1 MATAKFYL
9 QDKKSRKKTSI
20 RLFFN
25 YKNTV
30 LKYSV
35 NLSVNPKLWNQ
46 KNYRF
51 KHQATHSVKLN
62 RQLQRVEDTIFDIY
76 QNLKTKDSLITN
88 QILKEQ
94 LDVRLDKIE
103 KEDFFSYMKLY
114 VEQKQELRKTTMK
127 DYLQT
132 YNTLKQF
139 EISTGYLVSF
149 ESINLD
155 FYNRFKN
162 YILTSLKHSV
172 NTFGKR
178 IKVIKSIM
186 NYATELAIN
195 KNLDYQKK
203 AFKVLSNKIKR
214 EYLNIDEIDSMIALN
229 LEGELD
235 KCRDAFVLMC
245 YLGLRYSDYKKI
257 NRNNISGT
265 NLNIRMHKT
274 NEDIS
279 IPIHPTAMHII
290 EKWDYKLPKLS
301 NAKLNK
307 QIKKVCRYAEID
319 EVIINGESTHNKY
332 ELITCH
338 TARRSFATNGF
349 ESKVPTRVLMQ
360 ITGHKKESTFLN
372 YVQRKREV
380 ELSQILE
387 IYPTQLRKVV

>member
-9 QDKKSRKKTSI
+9 QDKKSNNKTSI

-35 NLSVNPKLWNQ
+35 NLSVNPRLWNE

-114 VEQKQELRKTTMK
+114 VEQKQELRRTTVK

-162 YILTSLKHSV
+162 YVLTSLKHSV

-186 NYATELAIN
+186 NYATELGIN

-203 AFKVLSNKIKR
+203 AFKVISKKIKR
-214 EYLNIDEIDSMIALN
+214 EYLNIDEIERMIALK
-229 LEGELD
+229 LEGELAQ
-235 KCRDAFVLMC
+235 CRDVFVLMC

-257 NRNNISGT
+257 NRNSISG
-265 NLNIRMHKT
+265 NSLNIRMHKT

-279 IPIHPTAMHII
+279 IPIHPTAMDII

-319 EVIINGESTHNKY
+319 EVILNGETKYSKY

-349 ESKVPTRVLMQ
+349 ESKVPTRVLMR
-360 ITGHKKESTFLN
+360 ITGHKKETTFLN

-387 IYPTQLRKVV
+387 IYPAKLRKII